1 MRYIRTNNL
10 HSARELHILNNGPVD
25 ISGTS
30 QISQVRRKKCS
41 AKVHMHTA
49 QAKWKLIHEQ
59 INVIFQI
66 NFTFIVPCI
75 IMIIPK

>member
-10 HSARELHILNNGPVD
+10 QSARELRILNNGRVD
-25 ISGTS
+25 VCGTS
-30 QISQVRRKKCS
+30 QISQVWITKCL

-59 INVIFQI
+59 IDGIFQ
-66 NFTFIVPCI
+66 P
-75 IMIIPK
+75 PS